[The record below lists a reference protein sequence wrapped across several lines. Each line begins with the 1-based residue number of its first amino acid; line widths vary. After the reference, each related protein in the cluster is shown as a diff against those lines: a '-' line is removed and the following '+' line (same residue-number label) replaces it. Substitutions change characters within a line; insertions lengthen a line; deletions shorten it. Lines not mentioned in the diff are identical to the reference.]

1 MDQKPPIAARIA
13 SLPTAGGL
21 FPNTTAASSLC
32 RSTNGSRRMAS
43 TSA

>member
-1 MDQKPPIAARIA
+1 MASPIA

-21 FPNTTAASSLC
+21 FPNTTSASSAWWATYLVEAHA
-32 RSTNGSRRMAS
+32 AS